1 MTDFDLCAYL
11 GRDKKHLFQKCLP
24 LESVKNPEKL
34 KFPMWASEKFDGVF
48 CAALRLPDGGGI
60 GIFSRTGER
69 YVSMKHLEN
78 DLKAIIDN
86 EYFGANP
93 IVLFE
98 AYIPETDQATISG
111 YCRDT
116 KEQHPEI
123 VALIHTTIGNFSHKM
138 NLSLQN
144 QAELGYLNSNIIS
157 PDIKLIL
164 HIKIF
169 SLTEAMRLAQDVW
182 QRGGEGI
189 ILNAIDVPYQPG
201 KRNTSMIKIKKG
213 ISHDLRV
220 IGVYAGQGKYAGTL
234 GGLICRYKDNQEIRV
249 SGMTDAERKAWWED
263 NQKIIGK
270 IVQIDA
276 MAESSKGKLR
286 EPRFKGIR
294 YDKAEADFE

>member
-1 MTDFDLCAYL
+1 MTNFDLCAYL

-24 LESVKNPEKL
+24 LESVKNPDAL

-48 CAALRLPDGGGI
+48 CAALRLPGGI

-69 YVSMKHLEN
+69 YVSMKHLEE

-86 EYFGANP
+86 EFFGAKP

-98 AYIPETDQATISG
+98 AYIPDTDQATISG

-116 KEQHPEI
+116 KGQHPEI
-123 VALIHTTIGNFSHKM
+123 VALVHTVVDYPKM
-138 NLSLQN
+138 NLSIQN
-144 QAELGYLNSNIIS
+144 QTELGYLNSNIS
-157 PDIKLIL
+157 PNIKLVR

-169 SLTEAMRLAQDVW
+169 SLSKVLRLAQGVW
-182 QRGGEGI
+182 DRGGEGI
-189 ILNAIDVPYQPG
+189 ILNAIDAPYQPG
-201 KRNTSMIKIKKG
+201 KRNASMIKIKKG
-213 ISHDLRV
+213 ISYDLRV
-220 IGVYAGQGKYAGTL
+220 IGVYEGKGKYAGTL

-270 IVQIDA
+270 IVQINA